1 MSSLRSWVM
10 GAFALLCLLGLT
22 WSFGLFFIS
31 EASIVMAYLFTIFN
45 TFQGMFIFI
54 FHCLLQKKVSS
65 HSALRTVFL
74 CQGEKQKAFEQSRPN
89 LPYSDGSQ
97 TFSWIHRCWY
107 KEQTL
112 PHSASRK
119 VICKVNIVFKHL
131 AVCLRRSAKSTASA
145 SATRT
150 AAEGCRLRART
161 VLRRLPPHG
170 PAHATPLAHRYTGTF
185 AQWESRHV
193 PG

>member
-1 MSSLRSWVM
+1 MFLVLSEGRICTCEDGGVGTAGKGCEDVCVCVFFILFHFPPTWFSAFSTYFIVEPGDYIFQSLFCHRSSLMLDSSVSRLSSLRSWVM

-54 FHCLLQKKVSS
+54 FHCLLQKKVSC

-89 LPYSDGSQ
+89 LQLNSQ
-97 TFSWIHRCWY
+97 MLI
-107 KEQTL
+107 
-112 PHSASRK
+112 
-119 VICKVNIVFKHL
+119 
-131 AVCLRRSAKSTASA
+131 
-145 SATRT
+145 
-150 AAEGCRLRART
+150 
-161 VLRRLPPHG
+161 
-170 PAHATPLAHRYTGTF
+170 
-185 AQWESRHV
+185 
-193 PG
+193 